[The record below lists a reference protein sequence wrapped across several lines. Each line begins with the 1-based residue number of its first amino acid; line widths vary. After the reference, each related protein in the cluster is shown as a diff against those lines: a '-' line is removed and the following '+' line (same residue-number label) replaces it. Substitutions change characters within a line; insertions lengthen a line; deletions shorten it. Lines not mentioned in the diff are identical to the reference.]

1 MDATP
6 HPSLMITN
14 KWVTQKQNGLPTC
27 VMRLNK
33 KSLFLHIIACNTSVA
48 FSDFFCYYT
57 LSFHLLT
64 FKQSYE
70 NILYFQTCYILCC
83 CPKGA
88 FFFTTFSGVHNK
100 SGFAF
105 GA

>member
-14 KWVTQKQNGLPTC
+14 KWVTQKQNGLPTF

-48 FSDFFCYYT
+48 FSVFFAIIPAR
-57 LSFHLLT
+57 LMRKHV
-64 FKQSYE
+64 K
-70 NILYFQTCYILCC
+70 IR
-83 CPKGA
+83 
-88 FFFTTFSGVHNK
+88 
-100 SGFAF
+100 
-105 GA
+105 